1 MSYLDSLTG
10 TEMDWAYRTVPQADS
25 NNLQK
30 AWPRGKGL
38 GGSGAIN
45 GMYWNRGNREN
56 YEAWK
61 SESTVCI
68 PSHTVLYVDY
78 P

>member
-1 MSYLDSLTG
+1 MSYLNSLTG
-10 TEMDWAYRTVPQADS
+10 TEMDWAYRTVPQADA
-25 NNLQK
+25 NDLQK
-30 AWPRGKGL
+30 SWPRGKGL

-61 SESTVCI
+61 SEC
-68 PSHTVLYVDY
+68 
-78 P
+78 

>member
-1 MSYLDSLTG
+1 MADFSGFSYLRSLTDSAY
-10 TEMDWAYRTVPQADS
+10 DWSYKTVAQADAAD
-25 NNLQK
+25 LVK

-38 GGSGAIN
+38 GGSGAVN

-61 SESTVCI
+61 SESRPVKR
-68 PSHTVLYVDY
+68 PVD